1 MKRVRVLLVDDDL
14 MVSKA
19 IRNMLAQT
27 HDVTIATSGSDAL
40 ALLEK
45 GDRLDVLILDVIMPE
60 MSGLELYD
68 ELCKQRP
75 DLARSIIFLSGG
87 NSPADLERIADHA
100 EGIARI
106 NLLLGDEPLPRKLGH
121 IPTMAERALE
131 MLRASLKAYIDHDV
145 DSARAICDSD
155 DVVDQLQDA
164 VYESSI
170 QAMIAD
176 PASIQRNTYL
186 IWCAHNLERIADRC
200 TNICERVV
208 YTVTGHMDELNV
220 SKY

>member
-1 MKRVRVLLVDDDL
+1 MTRDLFNAELRQLQDDVLFLGS
-14 MVSKA
+14 MTEKA
-19 IRNMLAQT
+19 ILDAVEALRDGDAAWSRKIIEDDNRVNHKRFEIENRTIFVIASQQPMATDLRSLA
-27 HDVTIATSGSDAL
+27 S
-40 ALLEK
+40 
-45 GDRLDVLILDVIMPE
+45 IL
-60 MSGLELYD
+60 Y
-68 ELCKQRP
+68 
-75 DLARSIIFLSGG
+75 IIT
-87 NSPADLERIADHA
+87 DLERIADHA

-106 NLLLGDEPLPRKLGH
+106 NLLLGDEPLPRKLGS
-121 IPTMAERALE
+121 IPTMAERAVE

-155 DVVDQLQDA
+155 DEVDQLQDA

-176 PASIQRNTYL
+176 PTSVQRNTYL

>member
-1 MKRVRVLLVDDDL
+1 
-14 MVSKA
+14 
-19 IRNMLAQT
+19 
-27 HDVTIATSGSDAL
+27 
-40 ALLEK
+40 
-45 GDRLDVLILDVIMPE
+45 
-60 MSGLELYD
+60 
-68 ELCKQRP
+68 
-75 DLARSIIFLSGG
+75 
-87 NSPADLERIADHA
+87 
-100 EGIARI
+100 
-106 NLLLGDEPLPRKLGH
+106 
-121 IPTMAERALE
+121 MAERAVE

-176 PASIQRNTYL
+176 PASVQRNTYL